1 MRLIESGASA
11 QAELRIVQPSG
22 AIRWLRVTSNP
33 VLTEPQSPTLLASSV
48 EDITERKLAEDA
60 LIAARRDAELANR
73 AKDEFLS
80 RMSHELRT
88 PLNAVLGFA
97 QILELE
103 AGTASHMDAVGH
115 ILRGGRHLLEMIND
129 LLDLSR
135 IESDRFELSIEP
147 VAVHEL
153 LLETIGLLQPL
164 AAENDITIHLAR
176 QRGTTQAYVLADRRR
191 LRQVLLNLLS
201 NAIKYNQRRGRIDI
215 SSEPCG
221 ADQLT
226 IAIADTG
233 IGVRAEDLDRM
244 FSPFDRLG
252 QQSTEIEGTGIGLAL
267 SQQLVISMGGRLE
280 VQSTFGRGST
290 LSIVLPA
297 STTTTF
303 GDDDQST
310 TVVDP
315 DVGSPA
321 GSTATLLY
329 IEDNRTNARLMQAVV
344 GRRSGWT
351 MIHAEDGGT
360 GLQLALSHRPDLI
373 FLDLHLPDTHGIDV
387 LRTLQAD
394 PVTAGTPVVIVS
406 ADASPGQMER
416 LQAAGALAYLTK
428 PFEVNAILRLH
439 AKATSRQ

>member
-1 MRLIESGASA
+1 
-11 QAELRIVQPSG
+11 
-22 AIRWLRVTSNP
+22 
-33 VLTEPQSPTLLASSV
+33 
-48 EDITERKLAEDA
+48 
-60 LIAARRDAELANR
+60 
-73 AKDEFLS
+73 
-80 RMSHELRT
+80 
-88 PLNAVLGFA
+88 
-97 QILELE
+97 
-103 AGTASHMDAVGH
+103 
-115 ILRGGRHLLEMIND
+115 
-129 LLDLSR
+129 
-135 IESDRFELSIEP
+135 
-147 VAVHEL
+147 
-153 LLETIGLLQPL
+153 
-164 AAENDITIHLAR
+164 
-176 QRGTTQAYVLADRRR
+176 
-191 LRQVLLNLLS
+191 
-201 NAIKYNQRRGRIDI
+201 
-215 SSEPCG
+215 
-221 ADQLT
+221 
-226 IAIADTG
+226 
-233 IGVRAEDLDRM
+233 M

-428 PFEVNAILRLH
+428 PFEVNAILRLLDLYIF
-439 AKATSRQ
+439 RPR